1 MRAVPAR
8 SAKSNGNSTT
18 LWTLD
23 DAYRGPG
30 HLIRRLQQI
39 AVAIFMDEF
48 KSLEITPVQYMAL
61 VAIRDRPGLEQQAI
75 ADLIAIDR
83 SSAGRVFQFLEDRGL
98 VQRVT
103 PENNRRTKQAFV
115 TPAGIRLV
123 NAGAKPIRRAEDRIL
138 QVLNGK
144 EQHQF
149 MQLLVKLAHINNNVS
164 RAPLRIPGDAAP
176 RQNGRDAELI
186 SIAKGLPSPETR
198 GRIKG
203 RGF

>member
-1 MRAVPAR
+1 LPAKTKD
-8 SAKSNGNSTT
+8 SPSVQ

-48 KSLEITPVQYMAL
+48 KSLDITPVQYMAL

-83 SSAGRVFQFLEDRGL
+83 SSAGRVFQFLEERGL

-103 PENNRRTKQAFV
+103 PESNRRTKQAFV
-115 TPAGIRLV
+115 TPAGMRLV
-123 NAGAKPIRRAEDRIL
+123 NAGTKPIRRAEERIL
-138 QVLNGK
+138 QVLDVK
-144 EQHQF
+144 EQQQF
-149 MQLLVKLAHINNNVS
+149 MQLLVKLAHINNTLS
-164 RAPLRIPGDAAP
+164 RAPLRMPGENGA
-176 RQNGRDAELI
+176 RRNGRDGEVI
-186 SIAKGLPSPETR
+186 SAAKSLRQPDTR

-203 RGF
+203 RGL